1 MSNILVVGDERDIA
15 DLLEVYLKKIKY
27 KYIGL
32 KLMYFLL

>member
-1 MSNILVVGDERDIA
+1 MSNILVVDDEKEIA

-27 KYIGL
+27 KYISL

>member
-1 MSNILVVGDERDIA
+1 MSNILVVGDEREIA

-32 KLMYFLL
+32 KLMYFLI